1 MRNNGYVPDVKCPNC
16 GWTMESSSLTCL
28 ICGYKAKLNSALT
41 GQGKLPD
48 SEPTVDVWKAELER
62 NGTYSVESLREVRAD
77 FRRKKRSHKIKPIRN
92 LIKRIRRNI
101 RRPRTYLSL
110 SLLVL
115 VSIFLSLSPSQKNAS
130 YEFFGLSTS
139 YRTQFQEGVKG
150 FAFTQK
156 SNSGIPFYWPGC
168 SPITFEIRQ
177 SYATKS
183 DLEVVDLALSEI
195 ASVYKREFQF
205 VGETSEVDAED
216 IKSQILINFTSKE
229 KSQALTETSLK
240 VNFDP
245 VGLGGPTLL
254 GTSNRPLR
262 DSTTILKGQVWI
274 DKSGWQ
280 KSDRR
285 TKKSIIMHEIG
296 HVLGLNHPELKNGQ
310 VMGYNSNVYSLGT
323 GDKLGLQ
330 ILSALSKCQKMPRYL
345 NK

>member
-1 MRNNGYVPDVKCPNC
+1 MRNNSAVPDVKCPNC
-16 GWTMESSSLTCL
+16 GWTMESSSLTCS
-28 ICGYKAKLNSALT
+28 ICGYKVKLNSALT
-41 GQGKLPD
+41 GHGKLPH
-48 SEPTVDVWKAELER
+48 SEPPVEVWKAELER
-62 NGTYSVESLREVRAD
+62 NRTYSVESLKEVKAE
-77 FRRKKRSHKIKPIRN
+77 FKRRKRSHKIKPIRN
-92 LIKRIRRNI
+92 LIQRIRRNI
-101 RRPRTYLSL
+101 RRPRTYVLL

-115 VSIFLSLSPSQKNAS
+115 VSIFLSLSPSQKNVPR
-130 YEFFGLSTS
+130 EFFGLSTS
-139 YRTQFQEGVKG
+139 YSTQFKEGVKG

-168 SPITFEIRQ
+168 SPITYEIRQ

-183 DLEVVDLALSEI
+183 DLEFVDLALSEI
-195 ASVYKREFQF
+195 TRVYKREFQF
-205 VGETSEVDAED
+205 VGKTNEIDAED

-229 KSQALTETSLK
+229 ESQALTEAALE

-254 GTSNRPLR
+254 GSSNRPLW

-274 DKSGWQ
+274 DKSGWE
-280 KSDRR
+280 KSDSQ

-296 HVLGLNHPELKNGQ
+296 HVLGLDHPELKRGQ
-310 VMGYNSNVYSLGT
+310 VMGYDDVYSLGT

-330 ILSALSKCQKMPRYL
+330 ILSAISKCQKMPKYL